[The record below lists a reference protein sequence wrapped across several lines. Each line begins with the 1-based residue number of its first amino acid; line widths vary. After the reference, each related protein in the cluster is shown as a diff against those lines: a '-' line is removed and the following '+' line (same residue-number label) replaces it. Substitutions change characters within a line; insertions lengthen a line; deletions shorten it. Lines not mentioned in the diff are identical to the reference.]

1 MVASYSYDIVLI
13 ESHYA
18 TRSPITKLNIRGFV
32 PAFIRLGWLG
42 DFEGGFVPAFICSDG
57 QGYDWFISVPFHGD
71 LLQYSGRGTG
81 LEIQARPWPGLI
93 PWLGYPKAVDNKQ
106 QVDTAILDF
115 SKAFDKVAHSRL
127 LYKLDY
133 YGIRGNLLNWLKSFL
148 HGYSQQVVVNG
159 VKSPACEVTQGSVP
173 WPHTLL
179 DLYQ

>member
-1 MVASYSYDIVLI
+1 MEHVIVSQIMKHLQ
-13 ESHYA
+13 EH
-18 TRSPITKLNIRGFV
+18 NI
-32 PAFIRLGWLG
+32 L
-42 DFEGGFVPAFICSDG
+42 SDG
-57 QGYDWFISVPFHGD
+57 QFGFRSQHSCESQLFVTLHDI
-71 LLQYSGRGTG
+71 T
-81 LEIQARPWPGLI
+81 
-93 PWLGYPKAVDNKQ
+93 KAVDNKQ